1 MISLSAVAI
10 LAEHLDHGLRVPVD
24 DRQQNAG
31 RPVGNPA
38 SLLPLLKGAGS
49 KTEAVGELLTAQP
62 EPLAQS
68 NDPAGR
74 GIVEDPA
81 RQLRLAADMR
91 ENLAQHR
98 FDLPPEFGAFRR
110 HGHVVLI
117 VDRDLTHPRRE
128 RPSQPASERPRAH

>member
-1 MISLSAVAI
+1 MNSPSAVAI
-10 LAEHLDHGLRVPVD
+10 LAERLDHGLRVRVND
-24 DRQQNAG
+24 GQQNAG

-38 SLLPLLKGAGS
+38 SLLPLLKGAGIE
-49 KTEAVGELLTAQP
+49 TEAVSEFLTTPP

-68 NDPAGR
+68 D
-74 GIVEDPA
+74 DPA

-91 ENLAQHR
+91 ENLAQRR
-98 FDLPPEFGAFRR
+98 FDLPPEFGAFPR